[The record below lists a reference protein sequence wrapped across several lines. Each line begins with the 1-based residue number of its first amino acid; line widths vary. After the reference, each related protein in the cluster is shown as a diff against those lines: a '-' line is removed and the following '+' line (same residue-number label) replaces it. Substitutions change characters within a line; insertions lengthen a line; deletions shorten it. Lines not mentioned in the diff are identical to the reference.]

1 MIKIQKRLSVL
12 LVWLRRK
19 WEKINCRL
27 SLISLLIHIFPIKL
41 RNRLCRVIIF
51 WPSPLQWICR
61 EWVKKLGSDE
71 ATTCFEG
78 EKYTESDN
86 PTYQG
91 ERAPCPK
98 TRTPNSPRIP
108 GASLIFLGILVPPP
122 ALGDLCYFIP
132 FSFVHPLP
140 TLVSHPCPYSSARP
154 IGHSFWRF
162 VSCCG
167 THRTVQGSHP
177 HQWDQ
182 GVSCEYL
189 IRRW

>member
-78 EKYTESDN
+78 EKHTESSG
-86 PTYQG
+86 PTSQG
-91 ERAPCPK
+91 EGTPRSRTGMRQPLLIMQDPPSYFWAFPSFRWSLLLFIHLFRSSSSYTCQSSMPILKCTSPQPFFLALCELLWPTSPCPGVTSTSK
-98 TRTPNSPRIP
+98 GVRV
-108 GASLIFLGILVPPP
+108 LVV
-122 ALGDLCYFIP
+122 CI
-132 FSFVHPLP
+132 
-140 TLVSHPCPYSSARP
+140 
-154 IGHSFWRF
+154 
-162 VSCCG
+162 
-167 THRTVQGSHP
+167 
-177 HQWDQ
+177 
-182 GVSCEYL
+182 
-189 IRRW
+189 

>member
-78 EKYTESDN
+78 EKHTESSGL
-86 PTYQG
+86 TSQG
-91 ERAPCPK
+91 EGTPRSRTGMRQPLSVTQKPPSFLWAFLFFFAAPLWGW
-98 TRTPNSPRIP
+98 SLWLYIP
-108 GASLIFLGILVPPP
+108 LFRSS
-122 ALGDLCYFIP
+122 
-132 FSFVHPLP
+132 SFY
-140 TLVSHPCPYSSARP
+140 TC
-154 IGHSFWRF
+154 
-162 VSCCG
+162 
-167 THRTVQGSHP
+167 
-177 HQWDQ
+177 
-182 GVSCEYL
+182 
-189 IRRW
+189 

>member
-78 EKYTESDN
+78 EKHTESSG
-86 PTYQG
+86 PTSQG
-91 ERAPCPK
+91 EGTPRSRTGMRQPLSVTQKPPSFLWAFLFFFAAPLFGWSLLLYIPLFRSSSFYTCQSSMPILKCTSHQSFFLALCELLWPPSPCPGV
-98 TRTPNSPRIP
+98 TSTSM
-108 GASLIFLGILVPPP
+108 
-122 ALGDLCYFIP
+122 
-132 FSFVHPLP
+132 
-140 TLVSHPCPYSSARP
+140 
-154 IGHSFWRF
+154 
-162 VSCCG
+162 
-167 THRTVQGSHP
+167 GSE
-177 HQWDQ
+177 
-182 GVSCEYL
+182 C
-189 IRRW
+189 